1 MSNDTT
7 VIITAAGFGKR
18 LGYNIPK
25 SLVSINGKTIIER
38 QLEILKNYKDIRI
51 VVGFKANE
59 VITHVKKIRK
69 DILFVMNHNYGTTT
83 PLNSLFL
90 ASRFTKKNIL
100 YIDGDLLISKNSIKN
115 IVKTRSTT
123 LGIIKTYSSEPVCT
137 DIIKKK
143 SKQYIIK
150 FTRERREYE
159 WSGLM
164 YTKKENIKNLS
175 TFVYQLFIKNLPLNA
190 IIIDACEVD
199 TKQDLEYAK
208 TWIKKQ

>member
-25 SLVSINGKTIIER
+25 SLVVINGKTIIER
-38 QLEILKNYKDIRI
+38 QLEILKNFKDIRI
-51 VVGFKANE
+51 VVGFKASE
-59 VITHVKKIRK
+59 VINQVKKIRK
-69 DILFVMNHNYGTTT
+69 DILFVVNHNYSTTT

-90 ASRFTKKNIL
+90 ASQFAKKNIL
-100 YIDGDLLISKNSIKN
+100 YIDGDLLISKKSVKN
-115 IVKTRSTT
+115 IVKSKSTT

-143 SKQYIIK
+143 SKYHIIQ
-150 FTRERREYE
+150 FTREKREFE

-164 YTKKENIKNLS
+164 YTKKENIKNLPK
-175 TFVYQLFIKNLPLNA
+175 FVYQLFVKNLPLNA
-190 IIIDACEVD
+190 IIIDACEID

-208 TWIKKQ
+208 KWIKKQ

>member
-25 SLVSINGKTIIER
+25 SLVQINGKTIIER
-38 QLEILKNYKDIRI
+38 QLEILKNFKDIRI

-69 DILFVMNHNYGTTT
+69 DILFVMNHNYATTT

-90 ASRFTKKNIL
+90 ASKFAKKNIL
-100 YIDGDLLISKNSIKN
+100 YIDGDLLISKNSIKK
-115 IVKTRSTT
+115 IIKTRSTT

-143 SKQYIIK
+143 SKQQIIR
-150 FTRERREYE
+150 FTRERREFE

-164 YTKKENIKNLS
+164 YTKKEKIKNLP

-190 IIIDACEVD
+190 IIIDACEID
-199 TKQDLEYAK
+199 TKHDLEYAK
-208 TWIKKQ
+208 IWIKK